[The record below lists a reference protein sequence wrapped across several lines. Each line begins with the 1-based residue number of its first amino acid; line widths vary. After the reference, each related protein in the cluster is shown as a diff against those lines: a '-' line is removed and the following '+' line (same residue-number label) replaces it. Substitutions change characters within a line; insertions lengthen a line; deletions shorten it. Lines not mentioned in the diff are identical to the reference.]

1 MLRRLAPAL
10 LTVLV
15 VALGVTA
22 LAARPPQGAPQ
33 RTADFVVVVG
43 VAGLRWEDVSPEST
57 PTLWRMAQ
65 DGSIGSLSVRSAHR
79 PTCPVDGWLTLGA
92 GSFAGWNG
100 SRPAGGCPPVGVT
113 VEQPDGIGAN
123 LPDQESVVQYNQQ
136 RLPWGAVPGSLSESV
151 RCSVAVGP
159 GAAVAAARPFGRV
172 DRYAAGLPADPS
184 ALLGSCVL
192 SIVDLGTVDG
202 AEAAERAEQARAA
215 DAQLAR
221 VLAARPP
228 QSLVLV
234 AGISDTEQPSRLHVA
249 VADGPGW
256 ERGWLTSA
264 STGRDGYLQLVDLAP
279 TALAA
284 LGRPMPERMFLGR
297 PAVSTGERT
306 GDLTAAINAPADAD
320 REAAA
325 QRTVSGR
332 FFTLLAGV
340 QVLLAL
346 AVLPLLRR
354 ARPHAGPA
362 GPTPASPRVVAVV
375 EVLLVAAA
383 LTVPAALLADAVP
396 WWRGE
401 HPGWIFAGVTALLV
415 AGGTAAVRFAPG
427 YANTLGPFGAV
438 AGLTTL
444 VVGLDVLTG
453 ARLQLN
459 GVVGYSALQG
469 GRYSGLSTVGLGVF
483 LAGALLTGGWL
494 AQRVH
499 RGWRP
504 AVMVAVGGLA
514 VVVVGSPYL
523 GADPV
528 GAIALTAGLSVAAVI
543 STGGWLTISRLA
555 WAAMAALA
563 VGIGF
568 AVVDLRRPAA
578 ERGSLGRFLS
588 AVGDGTGGFTVHR
601 SSTANFET
609 LVNSPL
615 TVLALVGALVVWFA
629 LMQPWGGLMRLFGI
643 YPAVRAALAGT
654 AVAAVLGGLLDG
666 AALDVAGAAAAL
678 VVPMAALAS
687 LRVLGHAADRTRPGT
702 GRTRDDGADDDRGSG
717 GAGPAGGSDG
727 PTGGG
732 GPLGAVHPRPISA
745 PPAGPPRSVT
755 PPPSAVPDDGPAH
768 PAPEEGPPQPAPDDG
783 PAHPGPDGAGGDA
796 RPPGDH
802 LAEDAPP
809 GDRPA
814 EDAPLGDRPAEGSL
828 APPAA
833 PTQRVPSDTTPQART
848 DRGSTGV
855 AAP

>member
-15 VALGVTA
+15 VVLGVTA
-22 LAARPPQGAPQ
+22 LAARPPQGAPG
-33 RTADFVVVVG
+33 RTADFVVLAG
-43 VAGLRWEDVSPEST
+43 IAGLRWEDVDQQST

-92 GSFAGWNG
+92 GSFAAWNG
-100 SRPAGGCPPVGVT
+100 TRADGGCPPAGVA

-136 RLPWGAVPGSLSESV
+136 RLPWGTMPGSLSESV

-172 DRYAAGLPADPS
+172 DRYAAGLPADPRR
-184 ALLGSCVL
+184 LLGSCVL
-192 SIVDLGTVDG
+192 SIVDLGTVEGTDP
-202 AEAAERAEQARAA
+202 AARAVQAREA
-215 DAQLAR
+215 DKQLAR
-221 VLAARPP
+221 VLAARPER
-228 QSLVLV
+228 SLVLV

-284 LGRPMPERMFLGR
+284 LGRPMPERLFLGR
-297 PAVSTGERT
+297 PAVSTGGRPA
-306 GDLTAAINAPADAD
+306 DLTKAINAPADAD

-325 QRTVSGR
+325 QRAVSGR
-332 FFTLLAGV
+332 FFALLAGL

-362 GPTPASPRVVAVV
+362 GPTPVSARVVAVV
-375 EVLLVAAA
+375 ELLLVAAA

-401 HPGWIFAGVTALLV
+401 HPGWVFGVVTGLLV

-427 YANTLGPFGAV
+427 YASTLGPFGAV

-444 VVGLDVLTG
+444 AVGLDVLTG
-453 ARLQLN
+453 SSLQLN
-459 GVVGYSALQG
+459 SVVGYSALQG
-469 GRYSGLSTVGLGVF
+469 GRYAGLSTVGLGVF
-483 LAGALLTGGWL
+483 LAGALVTGGWF

-499 RGWRP
+499 RRWRP

-528 GAIALTAGLSVAAVI
+528 GAIALTAGLSVAAAI
-543 STGGWLTISRLA
+543 SAGGWLTITRLA
-555 WAAMAALA
+555 WATMAALA

-615 TVLALVGALVVWFA
+615 TVLALAGGLLVWFA
-629 LMQPWGGLMRLFGI
+629 LLQPWGGLMRLFGI
-643 YPAVRAALAGT
+643 YPAVRAALGGT
-654 AVAAVLGGLLDG
+654 AVAAVLGGVLDG

-687 LRVLGHAADRTRPGT
+687 LRVLGHAADRTRPVT
-702 GRTRDDGADDDRGSG
+702 GRARENEADDDSGSG
-717 GAGPAGGSDG
+717 GDGPAGGGDG

-732 GPLGAVHPRPISA
+732 GPLGAGHPRPI
-745 PPAGPPRSVT
+745 
-755 PPPSAVPDDGPAH
+755 
-768 PAPEEGPPQPAPDDG
+768 
-783 PAHPGPDGAGGDA
+783 GG
-796 RPPGDH
+796 
-802 LAEDAPP
+802 
-809 GDRPA
+809 
-814 EDAPLGDRPAEGSL
+814 
-828 APPAA
+828 PPAA
-833 PTQRVPSDTTPQART
+833 PPRAVVLPPGPDDAPAGPAVVGGPVPPSEEHPAADAAAGAPPAPAQRRPADTPAEEPADAPAASVTRPSTE
-848 DRGSTGV
+848 V
-855 AAP
+855 AAS

>member
-1 MLRRLAPAL
+1 MLRRIAPAL

-15 VALGVTA
+15 VVLGVTA

-33 RTADFVVVVG
+33 RTADFVVLAG
-43 VAGLRWEDVSPEST
+43 IAGLRWEDVDAQRT

-92 GSFAGWNG
+92 GSFAAWNG
-100 SRPAGGCPPVGVT
+100 SRPAGGCPTAAVT

-136 RLPWGAVPGSLSESV
+136 RLPWGALPGSLSESV
-151 RCSVAVGP
+151 RCSVAVGS

-172 DRYAAGLPADPS
+172 DRYAPALPADPRP
-184 ALLGSCVL
+184 LLGSCVL

-202 AEAAERAEQARAA
+202 AAPATRAAQARAA
-215 DAQLAR
+215 DAELAR

-228 QSLVLV
+228 RSLVLV
-234 AGISDTEQPSRLHVA
+234 AGISDTAQPSRLHVA

-264 STGRDGYLQLVDLAP
+264 STGRDGYLQLVDIAP

-284 LGRPMPERMFLGR
+284 LGRPMPERLFLGR
-297 PAVSTGERT
+297 AAVSTGGRPA
-306 GDLTAAINAPADAD
+306 DLAEAIDAPANAD

-325 QRTVSGR
+325 QRNVSGV
-332 FFTLLAGV
+332 FFALLAGV

-346 AVLPLLRR
+346 AILPLLRR
-354 ARPHAGPA
+354 ARPHAGPS
-362 GPTPASPRVVAVV
+362 GPTPVSGRIVAVV
-375 EVLLVAAA
+375 ELLLVAAA

-415 AGGTAAVRFAPG
+415 AAGTAAVRFAPG
-427 YANTLGPFGAV
+427 YAGTLGPVGAV

-459 GVVGYSALQG
+459 SVVGYSALQG
-469 GRYSGLSTVGLGVF
+469 GRYAGLSTVGLGVF
-483 LAGALLTGGWL
+483 LAGALLSAGWI

-528 GAIALTAGLSVAAVI
+528 GAIALTAGVSVAAVI
-543 STGGWLTISRLA
+543 SAGGWLTVSRLA
-555 WAAMAALA
+555 WATMAALA

-568 AVVDLRRPAA
+568 AVVDLRRPPA

-588 AVGDGTGGFTVHR
+588 ALGDGTGGFTVHR
-601 SSTANFET
+601 SSTENFET

-615 TVLALVGALVVWFA
+615 TVLALAGGLLVWFA
-629 LMQPWGGLMRLFGI
+629 LLQPWGGLMRLFGI

-654 AVAAVLGGLLDG
+654 VVAAVLGGLLDG
-666 AALDVAGAAAAL
+666 AALDLMGAAAAL

-687 LRVLGHAADRTRPGT
+687 LRVLGHAADRTRPVL
-702 GRTRDDGADDDRGSG
+702 GRSRANGADDDSG
-717 GAGPAGGSDG
+717 PGGVGPVGGGDG
-727 PTGGG
+727 PSGGG
-732 GPLGAVHPRPISA
+732 GPLGAVHPRPIAGPASSA
-745 PPAGPPRSVT
+745 PTTVT
-755 PPPSAVPDDGPAH
+755 
-768 PAPEEGPPQPAPDDG
+768 QPAPDA
-783 PAHPGPDGAGGDA
+783 PGDA
-796 RPPGDH
+796 D
-802 LAEDAPP
+802 D
-809 GDRPA
+809 PA
-814 EDAPLGDRPAEGSL
+814 EPTADGSK
-828 APPAA
+828 PA
-833 PTQRVPSDTTPQART
+833 PTPPRQVSRS
-848 DRGSTGV
+848 STEV
-855 AAP
+855 AAS

>member
-1 MLRRLAPAL
+1 MVRRLAPAL

-15 VALGVTA
+15 VALGVAA
-22 LAARPPQGAPQ
+22 LAVRPPQGAPQ
-33 RTADFVVVVG
+33 RTADFVVLAG
-43 VAGLRWEDVSPEST
+43 VAGLRWEDVDKQST

-65 DGSIGSLSVRSAHR
+65 EGSIGSLSVRSAHR
-79 PTCPVDGWLTLGA
+79 PTCPVDGWLTVGA

-100 SRPAGGCPPVGVT
+100 TRPDGGCPPAGVA

-136 RLPWGAVPGSLSESV
+136 RLPWGTLPGSLSESV

-172 DRYAAGLPADPS
+172 DRYAAGLPADPRR
-184 ALLGSCVL
+184 LLGSCVL
-192 SIVDLGTVDG
+192 SIVDLGTIEGTDP
-202 AEAAERAEQARAA
+202 AARAEEARAA

-228 QSLVLV
+228 RSLVLV

-249 VADGPGW
+249 IADGPGW

-264 STGRDGYLQLVDLAP
+264 STGREGYLQLVDLAP

-284 LGRPMPERMFLGR
+284 LGRPMPERLFLGR
-297 PAVSTGERT
+297 PAVSTGGRPA
-306 GDLTAAINAPADAD
+306 DLTEAINAPADAD
-320 REAAA
+320 REASA
-325 QRTVSGR
+325 QRSVSGG
-332 FFTLLAGV
+332 FFTLLAGL

-362 GPTPASPRVVAVV
+362 GPTPVSARVVAVV
-375 EVLLVAAA
+375 ELLLVAAA

-396 WWRGE
+396 WWRGG

-415 AGGTAAVRFAPG
+415 AVGTAAVRFAPG
-427 YANTLGPFGAV
+427 YAKTLGPFGVV

-444 VVGLDVLTG
+444 VIGVDVLTG

-469 GRYSGLSTVGLGVF
+469 GRYAGLSTVGLGVF
-483 LAGALLTGGWL
+483 LAGALVTGGWF

-499 RGWRP
+499 RRWRP

-523 GADPV
+523 GGDPV
-528 GAIALTAGLSVAAVI
+528 GAIALTAGLSVAAAI
-543 STGGWLTISRLA
+543 SAGGWLTISRLA
-555 WAAMAALA
+555 WATMAALA

-615 TVLALVGALVVWFA
+615 TVLALAGGLLVWFA
-629 LMQPWGGLMRLFGI
+629 LLQPWGGLMRLFGI
-643 YPAVRAALAGT
+643 YPAVRAALGGT
-654 AVAAVLGGLLDG
+654 AVAAVLGGVLDG

-678 VVPMAALAS
+678 VVPMAALTS

-702 GRTRDDGADDDRGSG
+702 GRAREDEADDGSGAG
-717 GAGPAGGSDG
+717 GAGPAGGGDG
-727 PTGGG
+727 PSGGG
-732 GPLGAVHPRPISA
+732 GPLGAGHPRPISGPPAAAPRAVVLRPEPDPGAPAEPPVADGDDRPEDPTADAGTTA
-745 PPAGPPRSVT
+745 PPAPAQRRP
-755 PPPSAVPDDGPAH
+755 ADVPV
-768 PAPEEGPPQPAPDDG
+768 
-783 PAHPGPDGAGGDA
+783 A
-796 RPPGDH
+796 RPSS
-802 LAEDAPP
+802 E
-809 GDRPA
+809 
-814 EDAPLGDRPAEGSL
+814 
-828 APPAA
+828 
-833 PTQRVPSDTTPQART
+833 
-848 DRGSTGV
+848 V
-855 AAP
+855 ATS